1 MITIGRL
8 ITRLERQAQ
17 AWSDHASEDEF
28 AGMTLA
34 DFRSEIEKLQASR
47 EELVRVYTQA
57 KAAAKARGMAE
68 RKAMKASKSVAQ
80 SMKSHPAHGDL
91 SPLVRASGFL
101 MESDRKSGLSRKG
114 GTAISTS
121 NAVEA

>member
-8 ITRLERQAQ
+8 LTRLERQGQ
-17 AWSDHASEDEF
+17 AWSDLAPDETF

-34 DFRSEIEKLQASR
+34 DFRLEIEKLQVSR

-57 KAAAKARGMAE
+57 KAALKARGMAE
-68 RKAMKASKSVAQ
+68 RKAMRASKHVALA
-80 SMKSHPAHGDL
+80 MKCHPAHGDD

-101 MESDRKSGLSRKG
+101 TESDRKSGLRRG
-114 GTAISTS
+114 NPVSTQS
-121 NAVEA
+121 ATQEA